1 MQAGPFRGSGPTF
14 ANSTRSLAEDFAKPL
29 HAACEQ
35 RSGRVHNETFNE
47 DSRCKRQLRWPASR
61 RVIPATSRVH
71 GSVEVLQSVLLL
83 LLSSLQ
89 ERERAHSVGP
99 QLEGPNGRGGAGVG
113 SKQSSRGRQSVPE
126 PAQVGAV
133 RTGTPQS
140 PFPPLPYLFCA
151 PHKHHHQWAAH
162 GGTGGRSLS
171 GKDRVLFVPVGRPTP
186 PPTLL

>member
-1 MQAGPFRGSGPTF
+1 MSLPLNHEHLCSSPGWSGGQGVGLGLHLPSVQAGPFRGSGPTF

-83 LLSSLQ
+83 LLSSLIS
-89 ERERAHSVGP
+89 SVLLISIIISG
-99 QLEGPNGRGGAGVG
+99 QLMAAQGAGVCL
-113 SKQSSRGRQSVPE
+113 
-126 PAQVGAV
+126 A
-133 RTGTPQS
+133 
-140 PFPPLPYLFCA
+140 
-151 PHKHHHQWAAH
+151 
-162 GGTGGRSLS
+162 
-171 GKDRVLFVPVGRPTP
+171 
-186 PPTLL
+186 